1 MITKN
6 LNDAVTQLKQGQL
19 VAVPTET
26 VYGLAANAL
35 DAKAVAKIFALKE
48 RPVDHPLIVHVSTME
63 QAKSLVT
70 SFPEKAE
77 KLAKAFWPGP
87 LTLVLS
93 KNDRVPELTTGGMQS
108 VAIRVPNH
116 PAPLAIIEQ
125 CGFPLAAPSANPFGR
140 ISPTTALH
148 VEQSFGAEAP
158 LVFDGGPC
166 QVGVESTIV
175 SFLNEDPCVLRLGGL
190 AVEEIEKVIG
200 PVAQVGKSAK
210 SIAPGMLPQHYAP
223 RTPLVILEEKD
234 SLPSGRLG
242 LLSLHQPANK
252 DAFEAY
258 EILSPEGSLEQA
270 ASGFYSAL
278 RRLDEASL
286 DAIVAYRFPDKGL
299 GKALNDRLERA
310 SHLN

>member
-6 LNDAVTQLKQGQL
+6 LTDAVTQLKQGKL

-48 RPVDHPLIVHVSTME
+48 RPVDHPLIVHILNIE

-70 SFPEKAE
+70 SFPDKAE

-87 LTLVLS
+87 LTLVLP
-93 KNDRVPELTTGGMQS
+93 KNHRVPDLTTGGMQS

-116 PAPLAIIEQ
+116 PAPLAIIEE

-148 VEQSFGAEAP
+148 VEQSFGAGAP

-166 QVGVESTIV
+166 QVGVESTII
-175 SFLNEDPCVLRLGGL
+175 SFLDQTPCILRLGGL

-200 PVAQVGKSAK
+200 PVAQVGKSAQ

-223 RTPLVILEEKD
+223 RTRLIILEEKD
-234 SLPSGRLG
+234 PLPNGKLG
-242 LLSLHQPANK
+242 LLTLNRSTNK
-252 DAFEAY
+252 EAFQAY
-258 EILSPEGSLEQA
+258 EILSPEGNLEEA

-286 DAIVAYRFPDKGL
+286 DSIIAYRFPDQGL

>member
-6 LNDAVTQLKQGQL
+6 LTDAVTQLKQGQL

-48 RPVDHPLIVHVSTME
+48 RPVDHPLIVHVLNIE

-70 SFPEKAE
+70 SFPDKAE

-87 LTLVLS
+87 LTLVLP

-108 VAIRVPNH
+108 VAIRVPDH
-116 PAPLAIIEQ
+116 PAPLAIIEE

-148 VEQSFGAEAP
+148 VEQSFGAGAP
-158 LVFDGGPC
+158 LIFDGGPC
-166 QVGVESTIV
+166 QVGVESTII
-175 SFLNEDPCVLRLGGL
+175 SFLDETPCLLRLGGL

-200 PVAQVGKSAK
+200 PVAQVGKSAQP
-210 SIAPGMLPQHYAP
+210 IAPGMLPQHYAP
-223 RTPLVILEEKD
+223 RTRLIILEEKD
-234 SLPSGRLG
+234 PLPNGKLG
-242 LLSLHQPANK
+242 LLTLNRSTNK
-252 DAFEAY
+252 EAFQAY
-258 EILSPEGSLEQA
+258 EILSPEGNLEEA
-270 ASGFYSAL
+270 ASGFYGAL

-286 DAIVAYRFPDKGL
+286 DSIIAYRFPDRGL

>member
-6 LNDAVTQLKQGQL
+6 LTEAVTQLKQGQL
-19 VAVPTET
+19 VAIPTET

-35 DAKAVAKIFALKE
+35 DGKAVSKIFALKE
-48 RPVDHPLIVHVSTME
+48 RPVDHPLIVHVSGIE

-70 SFPEKAE
+70 SFPEKAQ

-87 LTLVLS
+87 LTLVLP
-93 KNDRVPELTTGGMQS
+93 KNDRVPDLTTGGMES

-148 VEQSFGAEAP
+148 VEQSFGSEAP
-158 LVFDGGPC
+158 LIFDGGSC

-175 SFLNEDPCVLRLGGL
+175 SFLDETPCVLRLGGL
-190 AVEEIEKVIG
+190 TIEEIVKLIG
-200 PVAQVGKSAK
+200 PIAQVGKTAK

-223 RTPLVILEEKD
+223 RTRLLILEEKD
-234 SLPSGRLG
+234 PLPAGKLG
-242 LLSLHQPANK
+242 LLTFNHASNK
-252 DAFEAY
+252 EVFQAY
-258 EILSPEGSLEQA
+258 EILSPEGNLEEA

-286 DAIVAYRFPDKGL
+286 DAIIAYRFPDKGL